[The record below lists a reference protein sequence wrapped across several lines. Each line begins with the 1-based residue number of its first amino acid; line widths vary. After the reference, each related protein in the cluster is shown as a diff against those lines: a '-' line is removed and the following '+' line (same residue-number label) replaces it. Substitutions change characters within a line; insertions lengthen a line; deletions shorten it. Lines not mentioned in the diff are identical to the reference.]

1 MGQYGVEDRAT
12 TFAGFV
18 MRLDLPFPSD
28 EFIFGR
34 LRMWNEFQE
43 ELNTGRRIIING
55 EPVPQEKLTPEYF
68 DVRWYVLKDQQN
80 SWHIDGTLLPKD
92 AKLVVTK
99 RFDGDADAIAA
110 VKNGWFYIGVDTDE
124 SKTNGGYQEQY
135 QLNLQ
140 PWSESNPTGYRM
152 IDASGQYVW
161 LLEGLQPLES
171 YWVAEHNDTAPDPY
185 ASSRSWRVYNTEQTE
200 ISGTDA
206 RVRVA
211 QVRAYADDVTLDS
224 LHPERAASLQ
234 LLQLHHLQAGLQ
246 G

>member
-1 MGQYGVEDRAT
+1 M
-12 TFAGFV
+12 
-18 MRLDLPFPSD
+18 
-28 EFIFGR
+28 
-34 LRMWNEFQE
+34 
-43 ELNTGRRIIING
+43 
-55 EPVPQEKLTPEYF
+55 
-68 DVRWYVLKDQQN
+68 RWYVLKDQQN

-124 SKTNGGYQEQY
+124 SKTYGGYQEQY